1 MSSRLLGGRN
11 NRGCCCIVVS
21 TDFRDI
27 IQRARYGESSLAYKA
42 GSITVR
48 DAQSVIRKLHS
59 SDSIELIRTF
69 G

>member
-1 MSSRLLGGRN
+1 MSSRLHRGRK

-21 TDFRDI
+21 TDFRAI
-27 IQRARYGESSLAYKA
+27 IQRARCGESLLAYKA

-59 SDSIELIRTF
+59 SNSDELKRTF